1 MIIDRHFVLVNLV
14 QVDKGNNG
22 FSVDCNTCKSR
33 NFSVF
38 CNLNNTEVAHFN
50 DHKSC
55 IVYKKGQYIFHENG
69 YPLGVYCINSGKVKI
84 VRTGNDGK
92 DQIVRMAKNGDI
104 LGYRSLL
111 SDTKYNASAI
121 TLEDTN
127 VCFISKSS
135 FFNVLQS
142 NRKLSLEI
150 IKMLAFELGKAEQN
164 ITDLAQ
170 KPVKE
175 RLAEA
180 LLFLKEMYGLQ
191 ADKATIDIALS
202 REDIAS
208 LIGTATET
216 TIRLLSTFKQRG
228 LVAFV
233 GKRIKILDMEQ
244 LIKAANIV
252 N

>member
-1 MIIDRHFVLVNLV
+1 M
-14 QVDKGNNG
+14 DKANNS
-22 FSVDCNTCKSR
+22 FSVDCNICKSK

-38 CNLNNTEVAHFN
+38 CTLNTAEVAHFN
-50 DHKSC
+50 YHKSC
-55 IVYKKGQYIFHENG
+55 IVYRKGQYIFHENG

-121 TLEDTN
+121 ALDDTN

-142 NRKLSLEI
+142 NTRLSLEI

-164 ITDLAQ
+164 ITDIAQ

-180 LLFLKEMYGLQ
+180 LLFLKQTYGLQ
-191 ADKATIDIALS
+191 SDKATIDIALS
-202 REDIAS
+202 REDLAS

-216 TIRLLSTFKQRG
+216 TIRLLSAFKQKG

-233 GKRIKILDMEQ
+233 GKRIKILNMEQ
-244 LIKAANIV
+244 LVKIANV
-252 N
+252 